1 MPSINQLNNNMKK
14 SILFFLT
21 GICALTLHA
30 QNTSLPRVKIL
41 ATGGTIAG
49 AGNAADRAG
58 YKAGALPIDELL
70 NAVPQIHKIANVTGE
85 QIASVGSQDIT
96 VAIWQKLAVRIN
108 EIFEKNEAD
117 AVVITHGTDT
127 QEETSY
133 FLDLTVHY
141 KNAVVI
147 TGSMRP
153 ATGISADGP
162 KNLYDAVTVAA
173 NPASRDRGVLV
184 CFNEGIYDGRDVV
197 KISTTKLNA
206 FASPNTG
213 PLGQVYDGKVEYYS
227 TSLREVNVGSP
238 FNVKLDSKIP
248 RVDII
253 YMYADAPAN
262 LINCE
267 IADNGVRGLVIAGVG
282 NGNFNKAYLDAISVA
297 VKKGIIVCRASR
309 CVSGRV
315 VLEDEINDKELGTIV
330 SDDLNPQKARVLLML
345 GLMNT
350 SEKAKLQ
357 EYFFKY

>member
-1 MPSINQLNNNMKK
+1 MKQIIIIGLLGIF
-14 SILFFLT
+14 SVNLF
-21 GICALTLHA
+21 A
-30 QNTSLPRVKIL
+30 QSTSLPRVKIL

-49 AGNAADRAG
+49 AGNSADRAG

-85 QIASVGSQDIT
+85 QIASVGSQDIS

-173 NPASRDRGVLV
+173 NPASRGRGVLV
-184 CFNEGIYDGRDVV
+184 CFNESIYDGRDVV

-213 PLGQVYDGKVEYYS
+213 PLGQVYDGKAEYYS

-238 FNVKLDSKIP
+238 FSVKLDSKIP
-248 RVDII
+248 RVDIV

-267 IADNGVRGLVIAGVG
+267 VADGVKGLVIAGVG
-282 NGNFNKAYLDAISVA
+282 NGNFNKAYMDAIAAA
-297 VKKGIIVCRASR
+297 VKKGVIVCRASR
-309 CVSGRV
+309 VVSGRV
-315 VLEDEINDKELGTIV
+315 VLEDEVNDKELGTIV

-350 SEKAKLQ
+350 SDKATLQ
-357 EYFFKY
+357 QYFFKY

>member
-1 MPSINQLNNNMKK
+1 MKNVLLILTIGLLALN
-14 SILFFLT
+14 T
-21 GICALTLHA
+21 HA
-30 QNTSLPRVKIL
+30 QNKANLPRVKIM

-49 AGNAADRAG
+49 AGAAADRAG

-85 QIASVGSQDIT
+85 QIASVGSQDMT
-96 VAIWQKLAVRIN
+96 VEIWRKLALRIN
-108 EIFEKNEAD
+108 EIFSKNEAD

-133 FLDLTVHY
+133 FLDLTVPF

-173 NPASRDRGVLV
+173 DPASKGKGVLI
-184 CFNEGIYDGRDVV
+184 CFNEGIFDGRDAV
-197 KISTTKLNA
+197 KTSTTKLNA
-206 FASPNTG
+206 FMSPNTG
-213 PLGQVYDGKVEYYS
+213 PIGQVYDGKVEYYLS
-227 TSLREVNVGSP
+227 SLREVNVNTP
-238 FNVKLDSKIP
+238 FRINTQTKFPK
-248 RVDII
+248 VDII
-253 YMYADAPAN
+253 YMYADAGGN
-262 LINCE
+262 LIDD
-267 IADNGVRGLVIAGVG
+267 AVKDGAKGLVIAGVG
-282 NGNFNKAYLDAISVA
+282 NGNFNKAYMDAVTAA
-297 VKKGIIVCRASR
+297 VKKGVIVCRASR

-345 GLMNT
+345 GLT
-350 SEKAKLQ
+350 ITEDKAKLQ
-357 EYFFKY
+357 KYFFEY

>member
-1 MPSINQLNNNMKK
+1 MKK
-14 SILFFLT
+14 FLLIFLSGVFILN
-21 GICALTLHA
+21 INA
-30 QNTSLPRVKIL
+30 QDNSNLPRVKIL

-70 NAVPQIHKIANVTGE
+70 NAVPQIHKIARVTGE
-85 QIASVGSQDIT
+85 QIASVGSQDMSI
-96 VAIWQKLAVRIN
+96 AIWQKLAVRIN
-108 EIFEKNEAD
+108 EIFSKNEAD

-173 NPASRDRGVLV
+173 NPASKGRGVLV
-184 CFNEGIYDGRDVV
+184 CFNESIFDGRDVV

-227 TSLREVNVGSP
+227 VSTREINVGSP
-238 FNVKLDSKIP
+238 FSVTLDSKIP
-248 RVDII
+248 KVDIV
-253 YMYADAPAN
+253 YMYADADGSQ
-262 LINCE
+262 INC
-267 IADNGVRGLVIAGVG
+267 AVNNGAKGIVVAGVG
-282 NGNFNKAYLDAISVA
+282 NGNFDKAFTEAITAA
-297 VKKGIIVCRASR
+297 VKKGVIVCRGSR

-315 VLEDEINDKELGTIV
+315 VLEDEIDDKTLGTIV
-330 SDDLNPQKARVLLML
+330 SDDLNPAKARVLLML
-345 GLMNT
+345 GLMIT
-350 SEKAKLQ
+350 TDKAKLQ
-357 EYFFKY
+357 QYFFKY

>member
-1 MPSINQLNNNMKK
+1 MKQFIILVILSGVFSINL
-14 SILFFLT
+14 S
-21 GICALTLHA
+21 A
-30 QNTSLPRVKIL
+30 QGTSLPRVKIL

-96 VAIWQKLAVRIN
+96 IAIWEKLAVRIN
-108 EIFEKNEAD
+108 EIFQKNEAD

-133 FLDLTVHY
+133 FLDLTVHF

-173 NPASRDRGVLV
+173 NPSSKGRGVLV

-227 TSLREVNVGSP
+227 TSIREVNVNSP

-248 RVDII
+248 KVDIV
-253 YMYADAPAN
+253 YMYADASPE
-262 LINCE
+262 LINCSVSGG
-267 IADNGVRGLVIAGVG
+267 AKGLVIAGVG
-282 NGNFNKAYLDAISVA
+282 NGNFNKVYMDAIAAA
-297 VKKGIIVCRASR
+297 VKKGVIVCRASR
-309 CVSGRV
+309 SVSGRV

-350 SEKAKLQ
+350 SDKAKLQ